1 MRPVMALLVLVL
13 AACRPPAAPT
23 ETGAP
28 ATGAAE
34 GSAAGVRISLELVGE
49 PALGPAEVR
58 VYLLGGDNEAVS
70 DASVSVTGTMTHA
83 GMEPVLS
90 DAVKTEEGLYR
101 TEDFTFTMAGDWII
115 QADVTLADGTRAGD
129 EIIVNVPG
137 S

>member
-1 MRPVMALLVLVL
+1 MRPVVVLLVFVL
-13 AACRPPAAPT
+13 AACRPSAAPA
-23 ETGAP
+23 E
-28 ATGAAE
+28 TGAAE

-58 VYLLGGDNEAVS
+58 VYLLGGDNEAVG

-90 DAVKTEEGLYR
+90 DAVKVEEGLYR

-115 QADVTLADGTRAGD
+115 QADVRLADGTRAGD